1 MRIWWRWLGISALLV
16 CAIIPQWG
24 VLAVPALVGALQLWA
39 QQQPTRRNQLA
50 TLLMALPTPWAVLAP
65 LGSQHAWWQRVV
77 LVLVMAATWA
87 PIDAEY
93 RWALAIVCALWP
105 LGQATQRDDVRWV
118 IPLLQ
123 VAATMAWPAGWD
135 VGLASIALVSG
146 AWAWWRHDETR
157 VQWSGVLLCLG
168 LASGAGIVVL
178 PWMLGARVLRAAPQ
192 SVLAVWAW
200 WGLAMAL
207 LASGNV
213 WGLAL
218 VVWPLLQTI
227 QRSDSRL
234 IRKQWPLL
242 FLLLLFPVQASVAR
256 LQPSL
261 LALGEAWVTPLA
273 WQFRNAAQQG
283 VGGVPWGPVLVCG
296 VLAWAVWQLWQP
308 AEAADVE

>member
-1 MRIWWRWLGISALLV
+1 MRIWWRWLGISALLI
-16 CAIIPQWG
+16 CTIIPQWG
-24 VLAVPALVGALQLWA
+24 VLAVPALVGALQLWVP
-39 QQQPTRRNQLA
+39 QQPTRRNQLA

-65 LGSQHAWWQRVV
+65 LGSQHAWWQRGL
-77 LVLVMAATWA
+77 LVLSMAVVWL
-87 PIDAEY
+87 PIGTEY
-93 RWALAIVCALWP
+93 RWALAIACALWP
-105 LGQATQRDDVRWV
+105 FGQSVQRDDVRWL

-123 VAATMAWPAGWD
+123 VAATTAWPAGWD
-135 VGLASIALVSG
+135 VALAGIALGGGV
-146 AWAWWRHDETR
+146 WAWWRGNDAQL
-157 VQWSGVLLCLG
+157 QWSGVLLCVG
-168 LASGAGIVVL
+168 LASGAGVVVL

-192 SVLAVWAW
+192 SVIAVLAW

-218 VVWPLLQTI
+218 VVWPLLRTL
-227 QRSDSRL
+227 QRIDGVLMRQ
-234 IRKQWPLL
+234 QWLLL

-261 LALGEAWVTPLA
+261 LVLGEVWVTPLA

>member
-1 MRIWWRWLGISALLV
+1 V
-16 CAIIPQWG
+16 
-24 VLAVPALVGALQLWA
+24 VLA
-39 QQQPTRRNQLA
+39 LA
-50 TLLMALPTPWAVLAP
+50 MATVW
-65 LGSQHAWWQRVV
+65 S
-77 LVLVMAATWA
+77 

-105 LGQATQRDDVRWV
+105 LGPSARRDDVRWL

-123 VAATMAWPAGWD
+123 VAATTAWPAGWD
-135 VGLASIALVSG
+135 VGLASIVLVGG
-146 AWAWWRHDETR
+146 AWAWWRHDDAR

-168 LASGAGIVVL
+168 LASGAGVVVL

-192 SVLAVWAW
+192 SVISVLAW
-200 WGLAMAL
+200 WGLALAL

-218 VVWPLLQTI
+218 AVWPLLRSI
-227 QRSDSRL
+227 QRSDIEL
-234 IRKQWPLL
+234 IRQQWPLL

-296 VLAWAVWQLWQP
+296 VLTWAVWQLWQP
-308 AEAADVE
+308 AEVADVE